1 MKASRVLLVVL
12 FSFGLSVGLSATI
25 ATPALA
31 SAEWLLEGMSIPST
45 AKAHGESTGTILLRD
60 IKEKSQI
67 ECHFTEA
74 WADWLQFG
82 DITEATAS
90 LCKTHEGLCTSPT
103 VTTVDLPWLSELVTG
118 GSEIRDKLLANGK
131 GEPGWTVKCLVIGL
145 EVTDMCKGETA
156 ESAMENL
163 VEGDVLATFNQGG
176 IFKCSLGGANQGEI
190 KGELKN
196 ATLEKLP
203 ITVSGAPAGPLQGEQ
218 YGSGPNPASPKIPKC
233 KCGESVDGATGNET
247 KQQTDISIGGRGP
260 GLRIVRSYN
269 GLAAAEA
276 KEAGPWG
283 FGWTGSYDASLEI
296 NSEKGTATVHQDNG
310 SSVTFFKSGEAY
322 TPAGWT
328 EAKLV
333 KEGTNYIYTLP
344 SQLKLEFNSLGRL
357 TKETERNGN
366 ANTFTYNGSNQLE
379 KVTDG
384 DSRTLT
390 FKYNGEGL
398 VESVTDPMG
407 HVVSYTYSSK
417 QLASV
422 TIEGKVRWEF
432 EYESPHLLKK
442 ITDGRKH
449 AVTIEYDGN
458 HRVIKE
464 VKAGHE
470 RKWKYG
476 STPGTETTLTEPNS
490 SETVETFNA
499 AGEPTKIVRAKGT
512 SVETTTEYE
521 YNAISYNLTK
531 LIDPDKHETTYGYDS
546 EGNKIT
552 ETDPNKDERKW
563 TYGKKHDVET
573 ETTPEGEKTTIKL
586 NGNGDP
592 EKIERSIGT
601 ETQKTE
607 YKYDEKGDL
616 TEVVDPLKRVTKYTY
631 DAAGDKEDLIEPEKN
646 EWTWSY
652 NNDSQVT
659 SEVNALGNNPGAEKS
674 RYTTKI
680 EPNEQGHPLKIT
692 DPLGHTTEYKYDAN
706 GNIESVTDGN
716 KHIVKYEYNE
726 ENLPIKVEE
735 PNKTVVETGYD
746 AEGQRTSRTD
756 GNKHVWEYKRNQLEQ
771 ITEEKNPLGKVWK
784 KKYEKAGN
792 LESLEDPEKHTTEYK
807 YDESNRLKTI
817 KYSTGKPSE
826 VTYEYNKDGKVTK
839 MKDETGT
846 TTNTYDK
853 LDRLTEAENGAKKIV
868 KYEYDLDNE
877 PIKITYP
884 NGKAVT
890 RGYDQDGRLTNV
902 TDWNSK
908 VTKFTYNLDSSLTL
922 ISFPSETGDKDEF
935 RVNEANQLLEIKMM
949 KGTETLGKLL
959 YTRGHDAE
967 VTKTTTTTLPGPEVN
982 EDKYDENS
990 RLTED
995 NKQAYEYD
1003 KANNPTKL
1011 EGTGTYSYNEADQ
1024 LKEGP
1029 VATYTYNEDGRRA
1042 ESKPKS
1048 GEPATTYTYN
1058 LAGNLTSVERAK
1070 GTRESEIKDSYTYD
1084 GNDLRQAQT
1093 INGAKT
1099 NLTWDTAEQLPLIL
1113 EDETNSYIYGAENL
1127 PIEQISTSGVTLYLH
1142 HDQQGSTRLLTNKE
1156 GKTEATY
1163 TYNPYGTVNA
1173 TAGTASTPL
1182 RYDAQYTSTDTGL
1195 IYLRN
1200 RIYDPATAQFITVD
1214 PMLVSTN
1221 EPYVYASDDPL
1232 NQSDPSGTASIIT
1245 SSGPSDSGYN
1255 IYTGASY
1262 NFSGGAYTYFG
1273 GVGSL
1278 GPIITSSG
1286 PIYYSYDPYTGFY
1299 NYFFAGTYTYL
1310 GGVGSLGPIV
1320 ISSGPTYFGF
1330 NPYTGF
1336 YYYFFGGSYTYFG
1349 GGGSLGP
1356 IITSSGPTYGGF
1368 DPVTGTYS
1376 SGCGGTFTYFGG
1388 L

>member
-1 MKASRVLLVVL
+1 MLLAAL
-12 FSFGLSVGLSATI
+12 LPFGLAAVFA
-25 ATPALA
+25 APALA
-31 SAEWLLEGMSIPST
+31 SAEWLLEGTFIPST
-45 AKAHGESTGTILLRD
+45 AKVHGESTGTLLLRD

-67 ECHFTEA
+67 ECRFTDSWSIWKQLGE
-74 WADWLQFG
+74 
-82 DITEATAS
+82 ITEATAS
-90 LCKTHEGLCTSPT
+90 LCKTSEGACTSPT
-103 VTTVDLPWLSELVTG
+103 VTAVDLPWSSELVVVG
-118 GSEIRDKLLANGK
+118 GEIRDKLLADGK
-131 GEPGWTVKCLVIGL
+131 GEPGWTVKCLVIGI
-145 EVTDMCKGETA
+145 EITDTCKGETA
-156 ESAMENL
+156 EPTMENT
-163 VEGDVLATFNQGG
+163 VEGKVLAIFAQGG
-176 IFKCSLGGANQGEI
+176 ILTCTSGGANQGEI
-190 KGELKN
+190 KGELVN
-196 ATLEKLP
+196 SALEGLQISISVEP
-203 ITVSGAPAGPLQGEQ
+203 SSPAPAEQ
-218 YGSGPNPASPKIPKC
+218 YGTGPNPASPNIPKC

-260 GLRIVRSYN
+260 GLQIVRSYN
-269 GLAAAEA
+269 SLAGAEA

-310 SSVTFFKSGEAY
+310 SAVTFYKSGEEY

-328 EAKLV
+328 EATLV
-333 KEGTNYIYTLP
+333 KEGTSYVYKLP
-344 SQLKLEFNSLGRL
+344 SQLKLEFNSSGRL

-366 ANTFTYNGSNQLE
+366 SNMLTYNGSNQLE
-379 KVTDG
+379 KVSDG

-449 AVTIEYDGN
+449 AVTIEYDSS

-464 VKAGHE
+464 VKAAHE

-476 STPGTETTLTEPNS
+476 STPGTETALTEPNG
-490 SETVETFNA
+490 SETVETFNT
-499 AGEPTKIVRAKGT
+499 AGEPTTVIRAKGT

-521 YNAISYNLTK
+521 YNSITYNLTK

-546 EGNKIT
+546 EGNKIS

-563 TYGKKHDVET
+563 TYDKRHDVET

-586 NGNGDP
+586 NGNGEP
-592 EKIERSIGT
+592 ETTERSIGT

-616 TEVVDPLKRVTKYTY
+616 TEVVDPLKRVTQYTY
-631 DAAGDKEDLIEPEKN
+631 DAAGDREDLIEPEKN
-646 EWTWSY
+646 EWTWIY

-659 SEVNALGNNPGAEKS
+659 SEINALGNKPGAEKT
-674 RYTTKI
+674 RYTTKT
-680 EPNEQGHPLKIT
+680 ERDEQGRPTKIT
-692 DPLGHTTEYKYDAN
+692 DPLGHITEYKYDGN
-706 GNIESVTDGN
+706 GNTESATDGN
-716 KHIVKYEYNE
+716 KHTTKYEYNE
-726 ENLPIKVEE
+726 ENLPIKVED
-735 PNKTVVETGYD
+735 PNKTIVETGYD
-746 AEGQRTSRTD
+746 AEGQMTSRTD
-756 GNKHVWEYKRNQLEQ
+756 GNKHAWEYKRNQLEQ

-784 KKYEKAGN
+784 KKYDKAGN
-792 LESLEDPEKHTTEYK
+792 LESLEDPEKHIVTYT

-846 TTNTYDK
+846 TINTYDN
-853 LDRLTEAENGAKKIV
+853 LDRLTEAENGAKKVI

-890 RGYDQDGRLTNV
+890 RGYDKDGRLTSV

-908 VTKFTYNLDSSLTL
+908 VTKFTYNLDST
-922 ISFPSETGDKDEF
+922 ITVITFPSETGEKDEF
-935 RVNEANQLLEIKMM
+935 RGNEASQLLEIKMM
-949 KGTETLGKLL
+949 KGTEALGKLL
-959 YTRGHDAE
+959 YTRGPDAE

-982 EDKYDENS
+982 EDKYDENN

-995 NKQAYEYD
+995 AKHAYEYD

-1011 EGTGTYSYNEADQ
+1011 EGTGVYSYNEADQ

-1029 VATYTYNEDGRRA
+1029 TATYTYNEDGRRT

-1048 GEPATTYTYN
+1048 GEPATMYGYDQE
-1058 LAGNLTSVERAK
+1058 GDLTSVERAK
-1070 GTRESEIKDSYTYD
+1070 GAVEPEIKDSYTYD
-1084 GNDLRQAQT
+1084 GNGLRQSQT
-1093 INGAKT
+1093 IKGTKT
-1099 NLTWDTAEQLPLIL
+1099 NLTWDTAEQPSLIL
-1113 EDETNSYIYGAENL
+1113 EDGTNSYIYGAENL
-1127 PIEQISTSGVTLYLH
+1127 PIEQIPTSGETLYLH

-1163 TYNPYGTVNA
+1163 TYNPYGTVDA
-1173 TAGTASTPL
+1173 TTGTASTPL
-1182 RYDAQYTSTDTGL
+1182 RYDAQYTSTDTEL

-1200 RIYDPATAQFITVD
+1200 RVYDPTTAQFLTVD
-1214 PMLVSTN
+1214 PMLARTG
-1221 EPYVYASDDPL
+1221 EPYVYTSDDPL
-1232 NQSDPSGTASIIT
+1232 NQADPSGTQPMKLKLPG
-1245 SSGPSDSGYN
+1245 SGPAGGAGLLGPVLYTTGQFSGGYSVYTGSYYNYLGGLYSYYGGAGLFGPSLYAIGQFYNEYNLYTGYFYKYLGGLYNYSAGAGLFGPTLYQTGPIYNGYN
-1255 IYTGASY
+1255 IYTGE
-1262 NFSGGAYTYFG
+1262 
-1273 GVGSL
+1273 
-1278 GPIITSSG
+1278 
-1286 PIYYSYDPYTGFY
+1286 
-1299 NYFFAGTYTYL
+1299 
-1310 GGVGSLGPIV
+1310 
-1320 ISSGPTYFGF
+1320 
-1330 NPYTGF
+1330 
-1336 YYYFFGGSYTYFG
+1336 YFFG
-1349 GGGSLGP
+1349 
-1356 IITSSGPTYGGF
+1356 
-1368 DPVTGTYS
+1368 
-1376 SGCGGTFTYFGG
+1376 CGGIFSFFPG